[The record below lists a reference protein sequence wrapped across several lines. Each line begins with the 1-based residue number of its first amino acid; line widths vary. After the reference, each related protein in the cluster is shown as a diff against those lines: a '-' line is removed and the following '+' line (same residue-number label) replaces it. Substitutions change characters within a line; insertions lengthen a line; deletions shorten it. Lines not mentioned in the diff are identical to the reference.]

1 MSRKRR
7 SKGAAGEDHVDAGG
21 LVGPVGDCGGSDDR
35 VGAGEAGAGAVG
47 DVDRGGWAGAAVDLG
62 HRVDEITAAPRRTSA
77 RATSARI
84 TALSARRP
92 VPCGVLAQGQ
102 VDEGVEHA
110 A

>member
-47 DVDRGGWAGAAVDLG
+47 DVDRGADG
-62 HRVDEITAAPRRTSA
+62 P
-77 RATSARI
+77 
-84 TALSARRP
+84 ARRWIS
-92 VPCGVLAQGQ
+92 VTVSMR
-102 VDEGVEHA
+102 
-110 A
+110 